1 MTLPLAE
8 AAALGVALRPMADAD
23 LPFAAALYASTR
35 TEELAP
41 LPWPE
46 AVKQQF
52 LAQQHA
58 AQHAHY
64 QQHYRGM
71 AAMIIERGDA
81 AIGRLYLYEMA
92 SEIRIVDISLIPH
105 ARRQG
110 IGAALLRDL
119 FADAAPRGKS
129 ITIHVEKNNPAR
141 TLYARLGFE
150 IVDDDRGAY
159 DLWEWR
165 GVDREADLERQ

>member
-1 MTLPLAE
+1 MI
-8 AAALGVALRPMADAD
+8 DAD

-35 TEELAP
+35 AEELAP
-41 LPWPE
+41 LPWPAE
-46 AVKQQF
+46 VKQAF

-64 QQHYRGM
+64 RQHYRAM
-71 AAMIIERGDA
+71 EAMIVERRQA
-81 AIGRLYLYEMA
+81 AIGRLYLYEMP
-92 SEIRIVDISLIPH
+92 SEIRIVDIALIPE

-119 FADAAPRGKS
+119 FAQAAPRGKS

-150 IVDDDRGAY
+150 ILDDDRGAY

-165 GVDREADLERQ
+165 LASQ

>member
-1 MTLPLAE
+1 MPLPLHE
-8 AAALGVALRPMADAD
+8 AAALGVGLRPMSDAD
-23 LPFAAALYASTR
+23 LPFTGALYASTR
-35 TEELAP
+35 EEELAP
-41 LPWPE
+41 VPWPA
-46 AVKQQF
+46 AVKQAF

-71 AAMIIERGDA
+71 DAMIVERGGA
-81 AIGRLYLYEMA
+81 AIGRLYLYEMPA
-92 SEIRIVDISLIPH
+92 EIRIVDISLIPE
-105 ARRQG
+105 ARDQG

-119 FADAAPRGKS
+119 FAEVAPRRKNLS
-129 ITIHVEKNNPAR
+129 IHVEKNNPAR
-141 TLYARLGFE
+141 ALYARLGFT

-165 GVDREADLERQ
+165 PAGAGS

>member
-1 MTLPLAE
+1 MI
-8 AAALGVALRPMADAD
+8 DAD

-35 TEELAP
+35 AEELAS
-41 LPWPE
+41 LPWPAE
-46 AVKQQF
+46 VKQAF

-64 QQHYRGM
+64 RQHYRDM
-71 AAMIIERGDA
+71 EAMIVERRDA
-81 AIGRLYLYEMA
+81 AIGRLYLYEMP
-92 SEIRIVDISLIPH
+92 SEIRIVDISLIPE

-119 FADAAPRGKS
+119 FAEAAPRGKS

-141 TLYARLGFE
+141 TLYARLGFT
-150 IVDDDRGAY
+150 ILDDDRGAY

-165 GVDREADLERQ
+165 LADQ

>member
-1 MTLPLAE
+1 M
-8 AAALGVALRPMADAD
+8 VDSD

-35 TEELAP
+35 VEELAP
-41 LPWPE
+41 LAWPAE
-46 AVKQQF
+46 VKQGF

-71 AAMIIERGDA
+71 EAMIVERASA
-81 AIGRLYLYEMA
+81 AIGRLYLYETP
-92 SEIRIVDISLIPH
+92 SEIRIVDISLIPA

-119 FADAAPRGKS
+119 FASAVPRGKR

-141 TLYARLGFE
+141 TLYARLGFTV
-150 IVDDDRGAY
+150 VDDDRGAY

-165 GVDREADLERQ
+165 PADQ